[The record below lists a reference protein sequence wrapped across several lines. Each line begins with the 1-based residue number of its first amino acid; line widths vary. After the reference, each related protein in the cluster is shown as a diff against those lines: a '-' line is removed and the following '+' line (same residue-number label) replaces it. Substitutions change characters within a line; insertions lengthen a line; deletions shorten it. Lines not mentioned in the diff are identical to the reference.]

1 MAKKDKI
8 NVNGSISLKH
18 NPFVG
23 LTGLQ
28 AKLADR
34 GEPSTAPAITDA
46 VMSTGRDDALAAPI
60 RGRLILRR
68 ETKHRGGKTVVIV
81 SGFDVQSGWDSRTIA
96 ELAKHLKTQLACGGS
111 VVSHEG
117 ESEIVLQGD
126 HPVRIAELLR
136 ARGLDVG
143 GVTS

>member
-1 MAKKDKI
+1 MAKKDRI
-8 NVNGSISLKH
+8 NVNESSSLKH

-23 LTGLQ
+23 LTGVQ
-28 AKLADR
+28 EKLADR
-34 GEPSTAPAITDA
+34 DESSTAPAVADA
-46 VMSTGRDDALAAPI
+46 VLSTGRDNAPTTPL

-81 SGFDVQSGWDSRTIA
+81 SGFDVQSGWDSHAIA

-117 ESEIVLQGD
+117 KSEIVLQGD
-126 HPVRIAELLR
+126 RPARVAELLR

>member
-8 NVNGSISLKH
+8 NVNESSSLKH

-23 LTGLQ
+23 LTGIK
-28 AKLADR
+28 AKLAEN
-34 GEPSTAPAITDA
+34 GEPSTAPAIPET
-46 VMSTGRDDALAAPI
+46 VISTGQDNARTTPLC
-60 RGRLILRR
+60 GRLILRR

-81 SGFDVQSGWDSRTIA
+81 SGFGAQSDWDSRTIA

-126 HPVRIAELLR
+126 HPARVAELLR